1 MVRPQVAADQASE
14 RTLRRRRAFLRSL
27 SDKLLG
33 KAKIRAKQKIR
44 RTRAKPSDCKTRQ
57 RDPKNP
63 SPSTVMDALFAK
75 RSSYNTWMRFVASNE
90 RNKRSKGVYRSRVTT
105 LKDSLVGNVGGVLL
119 NPKGAS
125 LQTWKAVGTWLY
137 LLDRDRMYHSN
148 VKRKSVNVFIDSNDM
163 PPYSAKTKK
172 KKCTL
177 LALTAPEIY
186 RPHEVDTILRVARW
200 LDYEDCNTLR
210 DCLDDVSMVEVLQ
223 AVQNG
228 TLTADKRDITWAPDW
243 GAYEMVLGWVDPGH
257 EEGCLECYARR
268 GQWHIPGLEKQ
279 PMRLLQHCRTAC
291 KRVLQLF
298 PDRRNIVYDP
308 LHCIALVL
316 TMILLHGLDL
326 LFQDKHP
333 NHVEELRRIYRQHIQ
348 GGEYR
353 GPAQAGPE
361 YKGWKLSNNQ
371 AKALLDTE
379 EFWVALAG
387 LFGRACAHVVDDLV
401 FYVNELRRLADQLL
415 SWNPSRVSTR
425 NADCDRLHALYIQLG
440 LPKERI
446 TAQVHY
452 FLCHYQSRLDWHGN

>member
-1 MVRPQVAADQASE
+1 MDV
-14 RTLRRRRAFLRSL
+14 
-27 SDKLLG
+27 LL
-33 KAKIRAKQKIR
+33 AKG
-44 RTRAKPSDCKTRQ
+44 
-57 RDPKNP
+57 
-63 SPSTVMDALFAK
+63 
-75 RSSYNTWMRFVASNE
+75 SSYNTWMRFVASNE
-90 RNKRSKGVYRSRVTT
+90 RNKRSKGVYRSPLTT

-125 LQTWKAVGTWLY
+125 LQTWKAVDTWLY
-137 LLDRDRMYHSN
+137 VLDRDRMYHSN
-148 VKRKSVNVFIDSNDM
+148 VKGKSVNVFIDSNDM

-177 LALTAPEIY
+177 LALTAPENY
-186 RPHEVDTILRVARW
+186 CPHKVYTILRVAGW

-210 DCLDDVSMVEVLQ
+210 DRLDDVLMVEVLQ
-223 AVQNG
+223 AVKNG

-243 GAYEMVLGWVDPGH
+243 GAYEKVLGWADPGH

-268 GQWHIPGLEKQ
+268 GQWHIPGFEKQ
-279 PMRLLQHCRTAC
+279 PVRLLQHCRTAC
-291 KRVLQLF
+291 KRFLQLF

-308 LHCIALVL
+308 LHCIAMVH
-316 TMILLHGLDL
+316 TMILLHALDL
-326 LFQDKHP
+326 SFQDKHP

-353 GPAQAGPE
+353 SPAQAALE

-415 SWNPSRVSTR
+415 SWNPSRVSTC

-446 TAQVHY
+446 TAQVHF
-452 FLCHYQSRLDWHGN
+452 FLCLSDSASGLTLWAEGHQVPSMRCDHTITVVLAQPQPPAPPLLFS